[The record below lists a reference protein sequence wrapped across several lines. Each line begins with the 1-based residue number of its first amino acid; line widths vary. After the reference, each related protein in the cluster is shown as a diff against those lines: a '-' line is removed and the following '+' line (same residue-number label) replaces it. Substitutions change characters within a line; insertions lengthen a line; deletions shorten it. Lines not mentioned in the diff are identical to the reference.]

1 VSPDEDQDAVSKSPY
16 SLDTENPESGGPPP
30 HTMNVERRLR
40 DAAGLLL
47 RGDVAGVD
55 KLVFRLGGHEPDPLR
70 EVSHVLQDQVRH
82 AFVKPERWRDTLAAA
97 SGRQLVVLPGAP
109 GQDRTAAA
117 IRLLQTTDTSPIYRL
132 EADTDLSRFPAW
144 LEAEG
149 PSGGFVLSD
158 PVDDLANLD
167 DIAAALDKCDARMVI
182 TQTDA
187 AGDHVVALGAM
198 PPEAEMPYDDVA
210 TWFAA
215 LPDVRTR
222 SLAIALA
229 VLNGLSYENVLRA
242 AARLTDVLDGPP
254 QVVAPA
260 SPMLQPPWHDPFD
273 RARPD
278 RLRQLRA
285 RTRLVTVQGTF
296 GRRPTEIVEY
306 VEDGRAGAL
315 LEHVWHSY
323 DMHRPLL
330 GWLAD
335 LVHDPDADVRIWSGT
350 ALGLFSTYA
359 FDVVYGTVLQRMT
372 TAESRVTR
380 DVVAYALRVPAAEG
394 RLMPLVRRV
403 SNRLHGNAGSP
414 LGQACGARVRA
425 IAFGPLDIGPV
436 LDKLDRLAI
445 LDDYRI
451 ATAIGDSM
459 GDLIAQ
465 DVEVN
470 APIVLRHLA
479 GWFEDRWRN
488 RTAQWVF
495 HELANALRS
504 DIDHPYLDSA
514 RPSYVTWPTL
524 LMLADQRP
532 ELRPLLIGMWGRLF
546 NTGEFA
552 GRVADA
558 MDNWA
563 SWAESYDDVRT
574 AFVRMLA
581 AAAGLSP
588 RTRTLVLRHTARW
601 LHVEEL
607 FPLPLTAHAV
617 ENALNARNDAP

>member
-1 VSPDEDQDAVSKSPY
+1 VSPDEDQDATSKSPY
-16 SLDTENPESGGPPP
+16 SLDTESPDSGGPPP
-30 HTMNVERRLR
+30 NTMTVGRRLR
-40 DAAGLLL
+40 DAAGTLL
-47 RGDVAGVD
+47 RGDIAGID
-55 KLVFRLGGHEPDPLR
+55 RLVFRLGGPEPAPLR
-70 EVSHVLQDQVRH
+70 EVSHLLQEHVRK
-82 AFVKPERWRDTLAAA
+82 AFAKPERWRDTLAAA
-97 SGRQLVVLPGAP
+97 SGRQLIVLRGEPGP
-109 GQDRTAAA
+109 GRTAAA
-117 IRLLQTTDTSPIYRL
+117 IRILQVTGTGPIYRL
-132 EADTDLSRFPAW
+132 DADTDLGRFPAW
-144 LEAEG
+144 LEADG

-158 PVDDLANLD
+158 PVDDLTNLD
-167 DIAAALDKCDARMVI
+167 EIAAALDKRDARMVI
-182 TQTDA
+182 AYDGEVPGHTVT
-187 AGDHVVALGAM
+187 LGATPGEWS
-198 PPEAEMPYDDVA
+198 PPEDVA
-210 TWFAA
+210 DWFAT

-222 SLAIALA
+222 SLAVALA
-229 VLNGLSYENVLRA
+229 VLNGLSYESVLRA
-242 AARLTDVLDGPP
+242 AARLTEVLDGPP

-260 SPMLQPPWHDPFD
+260 SPMLQPPWHDPFEGV
-273 RARPD
+273 RPD

-285 RTRLVTVQGTF
+285 RTRLVTVQGTY

-306 VEDGRAGAL
+306 VDEGRAGAV

-323 DMHRPLL
+323 DMHRALL
-330 GWLAD
+330 GWLAE
-335 LVHDPDADVRIWSGT
+335 LAHDADTDVRIWSGT
-350 ALGLFSTYA
+350 ALGLFATYA
-359 FDVVYGTVLQRMT
+359 FDTVYSTVLQRMT
-372 TAESRVTR
+372 TAESRATR

-425 IAFGPLDIGPV
+425 IAFGPLGLGPV

-445 LDDYRI
+445 LDDHRI

-459 GDLIAQ
+459 GDMIAQ
-465 DVEVN
+465 DIDVN
-470 APIVLRHLA
+470 APVVLRHLA

-504 DIDHPYLDSA
+504 DINHPHLDSA

-532 ELRPLLIGMWGRLF
+532 ELRPLLIGMWGRVF
-546 NTGEFA
+546 NTGEFP

-558 MDNWA
+558 VDNWA

-574 AFVRMLA
+574 AFVRLLSATA
-581 AAAGLSP
+581 ALSP
-588 RTRTLVLRHTARW
+588 RTRTLVLRQTARW

>member
-1 VSPDEDQDAVSKSPY
+1 VSPDEDQDATSKSPY
-16 SLDTENPESGGPPP
+16 SLDTESPESGGRPPN
-30 HTMNVERRLR
+30 TMNVERRLR
-40 DAAGLLL
+40 DAAGTLL

-55 KLVFRLGGHEPDPLR
+55 KLVFRLGGHEPAPLR
-70 EVSHVLQDQVRH
+70 EVSHLLQDQVRH
-82 AFVKPERWRDTLAAA
+82 AFAKPEGWRDTLAAA
-97 SGRQLVVLPGAP
+97 SGRQLIVLRGAP
-109 GQDRTAAA
+109 GPDRTAAA
-117 IRLLQTTDTSPIYRL
+117 IRLLQTTGTDPIYRL
-132 EADTDLSRFPAW
+132 DADTDLGRFPAW
-144 LEAEG
+144 LEADG

-158 PVDDLANLD
+158 PVDDLTNLD
-167 DIAAALDKCDARMVI
+167 DIAAALDKSDARLVI
-182 TQTDA
+182 AYNGEA
-187 AGDHVVALGAM
+187 AGHTVVLGAAAGEWAA
-198 PPEAEMPYDDVA
+198 PVEVGA
-210 TWFAA
+210 WFAA

-229 VLNGLSYENVLRA
+229 VLDGLSYESVVRA
-242 AARLTDVLDGPP
+242 AGRLTELLDGPP

-260 SPMLQPPWHDPFD
+260 SPMLQPPWHDPFEG
-273 RARPD
+273 ARPD
-278 RLRQLRA
+278 RLGQLRA
-285 RTRLVTVQGTF
+285 RTRLVTVQGAY

-306 VEDGRAGAL
+306 VDDGRAGAL

-330 GWLAD
+330 GWLAE
-335 LVHDPDADVRIWSGT
+335 LAHDDDADVRIWSGT
-350 ALGLFSTYA
+350 TLGLFATYA
-359 FDVVYGTVLQRMT
+359 FDLVHGTVLQRMT
-372 TAESRVTR
+372 TAESRTSR
-380 DVVAYALRVPAAEG
+380 DVVAYAMRVPAAEV

-414 LGQACGARVRA
+414 LGQACGARIRA
-425 IAFGPLDIGPV
+425 IAFGPLGIAPV
-436 LDKLDRLAI
+436 LEKLDRLAI
-445 LDDYRI
+445 LDDHRI

-465 DVEVN
+465 DVAVN

-479 GWFEDRWRN
+479 GWFEDRRRN

-495 HELANALRS
+495 HELANALRT
-504 DIDHPYLDSA
+504 DIDHPALDSA

-524 LMLADQRP
+524 LLLADQRP

-546 NTGEFA
+546 NSGEFA
-552 GRVADA
+552 GRIADA

-563 SWAESYDDVRT
+563 SWAESYDEVRT
-574 AFVRMLA
+574 AFARLLSATA
-581 AAAGLSP
+581 ALSP
-588 RTRTLVLRHTARW
+588 RTRTLVLRQTARW